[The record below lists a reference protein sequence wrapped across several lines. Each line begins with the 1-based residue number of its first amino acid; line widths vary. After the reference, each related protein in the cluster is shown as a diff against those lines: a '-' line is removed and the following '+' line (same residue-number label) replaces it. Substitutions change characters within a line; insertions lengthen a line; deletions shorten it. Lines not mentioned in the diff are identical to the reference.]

1 MRHHLK
7 FEVRGDTAHEIQIA
21 AETIARQFFGLD
33 VEIAPG
39 SVYIDTTAD
48 YEAGNWV
55 GRVSV
60 DVRERPPK
68 PEKRHLSANTDF
80 EVVGLTLLEIE
91 RRVEGRLGE
100 LYGTEPFAYSM
111 RIEPCQDR
119 WSAKVS
125 AWLGSN
131 DMGDF

>member
-7 FEVRGDTAHEIQIA
+7 FEVRGDTAEAIQTS
-21 AETIARQFFGLD
+21 AEAIIRQFFGPD

-48 YEAGNWV
+48 YEAGNWL
-55 GRVSV
+55 GKVSV
-60 DVRERPPK
+60 DVRERPSK
-68 PEKRHLSANTDF
+68 SEKRHLSANTEF
-80 EVVGLTLLEIE
+80 EIVGASLGEIE

-100 LYGTEPFAYSM
+100 LYGDEPYAYNL
-111 RIEPCQDR
+111 RIEPYQDR
-119 WSAKVS
+119 WTAKVS